1 MNEREEG
8 ERNRRVGEE
17 AELEQAE
24 SKALSRTS
32 NISVSGS
39 NGIEYSLTKTGIGR
53 TLRKE

>member
-1 MNEREEG
+1 VNEREEG